1 LNACRQVLDPVQAA
15 LISAHLTLCREDELG
30 AVSLA
35 CWVDRVAAWRS
46 GPIRLSFGPATRFA
60 GHGVLL
66 PCVGGQRSFQALRQ
80 WLLEDPAAR
89 EHAAHLTLAHPRNP
103 RAVSNTDEAMH
114 AAPLGLELHFGVVAL
129 IRQEEME
136 PWQVVQTALLGGR
149 A

>member
-1 LNACRQVLDPVQAA
+1 MNPVLADRSEPASRSRQQLTLFVEEPWRSRLNACRQVLDPVQAA

-89 EHAAHLTLAHPRNP
+89 EHAAHLTLAPRV
-103 RAVSNTDEAMH
+103 RH
-114 AAPLGLELHFGVVAL
+114 
-129 IRQEEME
+129 
-136 PWQVVQTALLGGR
+136 QTP
-149 A
+149 